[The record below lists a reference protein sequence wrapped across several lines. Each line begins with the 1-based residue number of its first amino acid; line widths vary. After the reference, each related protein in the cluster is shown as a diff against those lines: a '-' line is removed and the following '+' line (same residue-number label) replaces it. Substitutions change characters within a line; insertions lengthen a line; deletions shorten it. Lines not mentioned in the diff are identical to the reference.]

1 MPSRTTQQTPRGQQ
15 ALLENRASQPL
26 INIKSDHTSAVA
38 DVEALGSESQT
49 ERMERDREDKNP
61 GRSRLINK
69 RHQNY
74 ERETQKSYGYAPNYI
89 LSKCQSRTSRIHFG
103 SAVSKNSSQV

>member
-1 MPSRTTQQTPRGQQ
+1 MPPRTTQQTPRGQK

-49 ERMERDREDKNP
+49 EDKNP
-61 GRSRLINK
+61 GRSRHTNK

-74 ERETQKSYGYAPNYI
+74 DRETQKSYGHAPNYI
-89 LSKCQSRTSRIHFG
+89 LSKCQSRTSRMHFG